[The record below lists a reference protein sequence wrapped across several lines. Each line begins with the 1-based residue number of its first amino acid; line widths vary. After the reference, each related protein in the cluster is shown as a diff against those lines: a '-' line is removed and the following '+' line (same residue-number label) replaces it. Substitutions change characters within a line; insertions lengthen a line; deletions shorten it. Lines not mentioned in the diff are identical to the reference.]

1 MTKFLAI
8 LNSVALLLCSAFF
21 LNAQERDSRTRI
33 YISPSRVVWQSDAG
47 VRLSDVLLKPGNG
60 QAYCNNDTPESYC
73 IMKSGDGVHPA
84 ILLDFGK
91 ELHGGL
97 QLVTGP
103 IGDPVQVRV
112 RYGES
117 ASEAM
122 SEVGGKGGATNDH
135 SIRDQIVLL
144 PMMGTVEIG
153 NSGFR
158 FVRIDLIDN
167 DRELKLKEARAISI
181 MRDIEYVGSFRSSDE
196 RLNRIWE
203 TGAYTV
209 HLCMQNFL
217 IEGIKRDRLVWMGD
231 SYPMVMTIATVF
243 GNNEVVPKTLDWMRD
258 ITPLPKWMNG
268 FSATYS
274 IWWMLCCHD
283 WYRHTGN
290 LDNLLESREYITE
303 LLRLL
308 ISKISS

>member
-1 MTKFLAI
+1 
-8 LNSVALLLCSAFF
+8 
-21 LNAQERDSRTRI
+21 
-33 YISPSRVVWQSDAG
+33 
-47 VRLSDVLLKPGNG
+47 
-60 QAYCNNDTPESYC
+60 
-73 IMKSGDGVHPA
+73 MKSSDGVHPA
-84 ILLDFGK
+84 VLLDYGK

-103 IGDPVQVRV
+103 IGDPVKVRV

-122 SEVGGKGGATNDH
+122 SEIGGKGGATNDH
-135 SIRDQIVLL
+135 SIRDQIILL

-181 MRDIEYVGSFRSSDE
+181 MRDIEYAGSFRSSDE

-217 IEGIKRDRLVWMGD
+217 IEGI
-231 SYPMVMTIATVF
+231 
-243 GNNEVVPKTLDWMRD
+243 
-258 ITPLPKWMNG
+258 
-268 FSATYS
+268 
-274 IWWMLCCHD
+274 
-283 WYRHTGN
+283 
-290 LDNLLESREYITE
+290 
-303 LLRLL
+303 
-308 ISKISS
+308 

>member
-1 MTKFLAI
+1 MTKFLSV
-8 LNSVALLLCSAFF
+8 LNSAVILLCGTSL
-21 LNAQERDSRTRI
+21 LNAQEQDPRSRT
-33 YISPSRVVWQSDAG
+33 YISPTRVVWQSDAG

-73 IMKSGDGVHPA
+73 VMTSAGGMQPA
-84 ILLDFGK
+84 VLLDFGK

-103 IGDPVQVRV
+103 IGDPVRVRV

-122 SEVGGKGGATNDH
+122 SDVGGKGGATNDH

-158 FVRIDLIDN
+158 FVRIDLVDN
-167 DRELKLKEARAISI
+167 DRELKLKEVRAISI
-181 MRDIEYVGSFRSSDE
+181 MRDIEYVGSFRCSDE

-217 IEGIKRDRLVWMGD
+217 IEGMRRDFR
-231 SYPMVMTIATVF
+231 
-243 GNNEVVPKTLDWMRD
+243 
-258 ITPLPKWMNG
+258 TPAG
-268 FSATYS
+268 
-274 IWWMLCCHD
+274 
-283 WYRHTGN
+283 R
-290 LDNLLESREYITE
+290 
-303 LLRLL
+303 
-308 ISKISS
+308 